1 MVDESPEEHR
11 SQGLR
16 IIAKTIELHLMFN
29 KGSLAK
35 KLQKLD
41 KSEAFHHAT
50 ILKKKT
56 SLILATLYPVSN
68 NILKAF
74 SCQPQYKILQQCS
87 AITRNPHTVC

>member
-1 MVDESPEEHR
+1 MVDKSPEEHG

-16 IIAKTIELHLMFN
+16 LIAKTTELHLIFN

-41 KSEAFHHAT
+41 KSEASHHAT
-50 ILKKKT
+50 ILKKT

-74 SCQPQYKILQQCS
+74 SCQPQYKIL
-87 AITRNPHTVC
+87 